1 MEKTICAISTAPLKG
16 AISIIR
22 VSGKDAIKIVNSV
35 FSGADLSKVKS
46 HTIHYG
52 YISHNNEKIDEVLV
66 TVMKSPRTFT
76 TEDTV
81 EINTHGGIAPT
92 NKVLEIL
99 LNNGCE
105 LAEPGEFTKRA
116 FLNGRI
122 DLIKAEAISDLIN
135 SETEKAR
142 KLAVNQIRGTVTKK
156 IEDLRSSLI
165 SLMASIEVN
174 IDYPEYDDAE
184 EITKEVLLPS
194 LKELNI
200 KLVDLIKESEN
211 GKIINQGINVAIIGA
226 PNVGKSSIL
235 NALIEEEKAI
245 VTNIPGTTRDI
256 VEGKISL
263 NGIILNII
271 DTAGIRTTTD
281 LVEQIGVE
289 KSLKVSKEADLVI
302 YVIDNTKENINE
314 DIEQLKEIKDSKV
327 LVFVNKDDLESKIK
341 KETLKDYHL
350 VTGNTVK
357 EDGLKDLKNK
367 IIELFNIDY
376 FENTD
381 YTFLSSAK
389 HISLAKK
396 AKNSIDNAINNLN
409 EGILV
414 DMVSIDLKESYDYL
428 SEIIGEKYKDDLLDE
443 LFSKFCLGK

>member
-165 SLMASIEVN
+165 SL
-174 IDYPEYDDAE
+174 
-184 EITKEVLLPS
+184 
-194 LKELNI
+194 
-200 KLVDLIKESEN
+200 
-211 GKIINQGINVAIIGA
+211 
-226 PNVGKSSIL
+226 
-235 NALIEEEKAI
+235 I
-245 VTNIPGTTRDI
+245 V
-256 VEGKISL
+256 
-263 NGIILNII
+263 
-271 DTAGIRTTTD
+271 
-281 LVEQIGVE
+281 
-289 KSLKVSKEADLVI
+289 
-302 YVIDNTKENINE
+302 
-314 DIEQLKEIKDSKV
+314 
-327 LVFVNKDDLESKIK
+327 
-341 KETLKDYHL
+341 
-350 VTGNTVK
+350 
-357 EDGLKDLKNK
+357 
-367 IIELFNIDY
+367 
-376 FENTD
+376 
-381 YTFLSSAK
+381 
-389 HISLAKK
+389 
-396 AKNSIDNAINNLN
+396 
-409 EGILV
+409 
-414 DMVSIDLKESYDYL
+414 
-428 SEIIGEKYKDDLLDE
+428 
-443 LFSKFCLGK
+443 